1 MNEKEIEKLRKQA
14 RDDVRC
20 ELIFA
25 VMKRRD
31 QGIYEET
38 DEYIMSI
45 LDINAKELSEYKLKY
60 LKEKHKKITAKDK
73 MDRIVKDYKMN
84 RSREYFKIKK
94 KIYDGETLEEA
105 LNMSSLTR
113 EEFERMD
120 PTPPEL
126 KNKNPKNIL
135 QYFFRLFKK

>member
-1 MNEKEIEKLRKQA
+1 
-14 RDDVRC
+14 
-20 ELIFA
+20 
-25 VMKRRD
+25 
-31 QGIYEET
+31 
-38 DEYIMSI
+38 
-45 LDINAKELSEYKLKY
+45 
-60 LKEKHKKITAKDK
+60 
-73 MDRIVKDYKMN
+73 MN